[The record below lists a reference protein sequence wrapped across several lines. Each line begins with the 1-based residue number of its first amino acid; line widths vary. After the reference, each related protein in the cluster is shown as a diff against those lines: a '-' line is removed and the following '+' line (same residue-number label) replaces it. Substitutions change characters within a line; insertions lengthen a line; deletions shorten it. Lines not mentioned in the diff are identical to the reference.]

1 MIFFFFRWR
10 FVCVSLYILLSLK
23 KCLSEK
29 TSKCKGKEQLTAD
42 LLSVSQQKTIRTC
55 LQFVISMGVL
65 PSLLPGVGISLAA
78 RSTSSHKLKVEEL
91 VVLEVHSLYLCF
103 KLYCIVYSLSSV
115 QIVTIKIDHYLS
127 AELQN
132 VSVRSARCHEIFS

>member
-1 MIFFFFRWR
+1 MFFRWR

-29 TSKCKGKEQLTAD
+29 AAKCKGREQAD
-42 LLSVSQQKTIRTC
+42 HQQPAADILSVSQQKTIRTC

-78 RSTSSHKLKVEEL
+78 RSTSSQKLKVEEL
-91 VVLEVHSLYLCF
+91 VILEVHLLCLF
-103 KLYCIVYSLSSV
+103 L
-115 QIVTIKIDHYLS
+115 
-127 AELQN
+127 
-132 VSVRSARCHEIFS
+132 

>member
-1 MIFFFFRWR
+1 M
-10 FVCVSLYILLSLK
+10 SLYILLSLK

-29 TSKCKGKEQLTAD
+29 TSKCKGKEQPAAD

-91 VVLEVHSLYLCF
+91 VVLEVH
-103 KLYCIVYSLSSV
+103 
-115 QIVTIKIDHYLS
+115 
-127 AELQN
+127 
-132 VSVRSARCHEIFS
+132 

>member
-1 MIFFFFRWR
+1 MEDSVFFLFFRWR

-42 LLSVSQQKTIRTC
+42 LLIVSQQKTIRTC

-91 VVLEVHSLYLCF
+91 VVLEVH
-103 KLYCIVYSLSSV
+103 
-115 QIVTIKIDHYLS
+115 
-127 AELQN
+127 
-132 VSVRSARCHEIFS
+132 

>member
-1 MIFFFFRWR
+1 MAHRVLSVICITVAIVVTPLPIFLSFLAFHDSLRHFILELLLWIEDIIFFFRWR
-10 FVCVSLYILLSLK
+10 FVCVSLYILLLLK

-91 VVLEVHSLYLCF
+91 VVLEVH
-103 KLYCIVYSLSSV
+103 
-115 QIVTIKIDHYLS
+115 
-127 AELQN
+127 
-132 VSVRSARCHEIFS
+132 